1 MARWTATR
9 RTALLDFIDLCES
22 WDIDSVWVSDRIAAP
37 RPTLDPVVFMAY
49 LASRMRNMKFGT
61 SALVLPTRHPV
72 VLAKQ
77 LATLDFLCKGRLLLV
92 VGIGGDDSRDFE
104 ATGVRKEERGKRG
117 DEAIVLM
124 KKLWTEEQVTYQGQ
138 FHSVRDLT
146 LLPRPYQKGGPPVWV
161 GGRSKAAFRRAGRL
175 ADGWLVSSVTPSE
188 VAAGIEAIRSHAAE
202 VGREIPEDHYGV
214 LVPYVFATTAKKRL
228 KIAGPS
234 IRRRQDIPPS
244 DYSALGTPDQV
255 RSRIQEYIDAGA
267 TKFVMRPYGPKETH
281 SGASANSCQ
290 GSYSDAADAVQ
301 CGGARRTTGLTS
313 GRKEGLCSG
322 SWMRLFLHSTQH
334 VNELCGLRSSKMR
347 QGRIKA

>member
-1 MARWTATR
+1 MKVRIGISLGDGALDSDSPDR
-9 RTALLDFIDLCES
+9 LLDFIDLCES

-92 VGIGGDDSRDFE
+92 VGIGGDDSRDFD

-124 KKLWTEEQVTYQGQ
+124 KKLWTEEQVTFDGQ

-161 GGRSKAAFRRAGRL
+161 GGRSKAAFRRVGRL

-188 VAAGIEAIRSHAAE
+188 VAAGIAAIREHAAE
-202 VGREIPEDHYGV
+202 AGRQVPEDHYGV
-214 LVPYVFATTAKKRL
+214 LVPFCFAPDTAEALR
-228 KIAGPS
+228 IAGPS
-234 IRRRQDIPPS
+234 IRRRQDIPPD
-244 DYSALGTPDQV
+244 DYAALGTPEQA
-255 RSRIQEYIDAGA
+255 RQKLKEYVAAGA

-281 SGASANSCQ
+281 EDQVRVLA
-290 GSYSDAADAVQ
+290 
-301 CGGARRTTGLTS
+301 
-313 GRKEGLCSG
+313 KEVIPILQTPFGEAERVE
-322 SWMRLFLHSTQH
+322 RL
-334 VNELCGLRSSKMR
+334 G
-347 QGRIKA
+347 